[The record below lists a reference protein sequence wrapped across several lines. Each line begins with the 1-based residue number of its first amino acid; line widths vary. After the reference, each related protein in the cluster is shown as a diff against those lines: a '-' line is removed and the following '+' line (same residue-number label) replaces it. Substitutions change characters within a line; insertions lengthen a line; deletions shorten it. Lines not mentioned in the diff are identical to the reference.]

1 MSEQEYL
8 FGKVETLLPLLTEYR
23 KSGSAS
29 INHQQTA
36 TLKEVITEI
45 LGRGL
50 YDFSCSTCVLNY
62 MLTVESW
69 YHREKKKV
77 ETHGN
82 DYAGVELIT
91 ADTPMDTSI
100 AINPYGED
108 YRVQQADQP
117 KNKRSRK
124 KKTDDR

>member
-1 MSEQEYL
+1 MTDQDYL

-29 INHQQTA
+29 ISHQQTA
-36 TLKEVITEI
+36 ILKEVITEI

-69 YHREKKKV
+69 YHREKKKAEV
-77 ETHGN
+77 DSN
-82 DYAGVELIT
+82 DYAGVEIIT
-91 ADTPMDTSI
+91 PDTPMDTSI
-100 AINPYGED
+100 DLNPYGED
-108 YRVQQADQP
+108 YRVQQVEQP
-117 KNKRSRK
+117 KNKKGRK
-124 KKTDDR
+124 KKN